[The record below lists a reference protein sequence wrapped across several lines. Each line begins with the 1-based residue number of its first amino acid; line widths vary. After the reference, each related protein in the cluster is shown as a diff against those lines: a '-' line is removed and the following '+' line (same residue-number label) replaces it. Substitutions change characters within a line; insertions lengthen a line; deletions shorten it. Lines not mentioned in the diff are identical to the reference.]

1 MARGRLIGTV
11 LGLLLIPIGSVV
23 VGSERFVELDRL
35 FHVEP
40 SLQGERLGISQRICV
55 KLRARVEG
63 EAVSRHSRAC
73 TSRLLQLDDTSSE
86 R

>member
-40 SLQGERLGISQRICV
+40 SLQGERLGIRKEYALS
-55 KLRARVEG
+55 
-63 EAVSRHSRAC
+63 
-73 TSRLLQLDDTSSE
+73 
-86 R
+86 